1 MDPVTFGGSIAPV
14 NKPFKLDTEFI
25 KKKEE
30 EVRKILE
37 QSIFRPTWNPHT
49 EEDVPPE
56 PWNPQRRHLRKTRK
70 APKK

>member
-56 PWNPQRRHLRKTRK
+56 PCKPQRRHLRKTRK